1 MKKADQLVVNEWKGK
16 IAGNQNWAFRAAVRM
31 VELQTEEE
39 KNVGAT
45 LSSNGVGLNAFDAEI
60 VTNIVKWHQQHGRL
74 TKKQSDALR
83 RIMPKYAAQLFR
95 IVNDSNKK
103 DEKPAGG

>member
-1 MKKADQLVVNEWKGK
+1 MKKADQVIVNEWKGK

-45 LSSNGVGLNAFDAEI
+45 LRATGLA
-60 VTNIVKWHQQHGRL
+60 
-74 TKKQSDALR
+74 
-83 RIMPKYAAQLFR
+83 
-95 IVNDSNKK
+95 
-103 DEKPAGG
+103 